1 LPSALAK
8 GTAALA
14 DEEEEEKVPYSI
26 GGSVR
31 LRVIVN

>member
-14 DEEEEEKVPYSI
+14 DEGKKKKFLAGIAVSF
-26 GGSVR
+26 S
-31 LRVIVN
+31 